1 MNEAKESLASPGQP
15 EHRHASMKL
24 VIALL
29 SPEGAAGRMTPRVFC
44 DRLEARDIHLEIV
57 SMWRDLKL
65 ALRMLARDRGLS
77 TIVIATTAL
86 GIGGSTAVFS
96 VVNAVLIRN
105 LPYANAGRL
114 YVMRAMAQDGLPG
127 NVTPREFRPIYETA
141 NHPAVETAAIAWS
154 QPSQIVGADRRPY
167 PTVRYGV
174 TDRFFDVFGVRM
186 AMGRGFEPNEPIG
199 RIVLSQHV
207 WRDAFGS
214 DADIIGKSVA
224 AEGMVLQ
231 VVGVAPANFEFPQD
245 PGFWYLMRLGSNFD
259 GVRAYRGFMKL
270 RPGGTQEQIDREMT
284 QLAAAVG
291 PDPVTNQTPILIAQ
305 PMLKFVVGDLQPTVL
320 ILAGATGILLLI
332 ACINITNLLLS
343 RITAR
348 SREVAVREAMGAGR
362 GRIVSQLLA
371 ESLVLVTIGGALGLI
386 VAIAGTR
393 LLLALAPEGLPRLG
407 SVPIDGTVLMFA
419 GGLTLLA
426 GVCVGLAPAWRLARN
441 ELRSLINESGR
452 GRSAGPATNR
462 LFSALVVTEIAL
474 AVVVVI
480 GAGLLI
486 RSYINLVTTDP
497 GFDSHGVLTFSMN
510 VPGRI
515 GLELV
520 QNAEGKPERRPT
532 YAPMAAFFREL
543 EERVGAIAG
552 VDSAATTTSLP
563 LASGAAGATVLFT
576 IPSQSAG
583 KSDASWST
591 TIQAVSPEF
600 MQTMKMRLVSGR
612 PLSSADR
619 QGAPGVAV
627 VSESFARQYFTG
639 QNPLGQRIRWQ
650 DNRYIPTD
658 TGFQFGHLSVD
669 EVEVVG
675 VVADV
680 RHQSLATP
688 PEPTIYMSSEQFVFR
703 RRAVVVRTAL
713 DRPESLV
720 PAIRRELDAIDPLL
734 GAQFGVYDSLIS
746 KSIARER
753 LGMTLL
759 VVFGMAAMLLAAVG
773 VYGLMSYSVAQRT
786 GEMAVRSA
794 MGASARQVMGLVLG
808 RAMRLAAVGT
818 VLGAIGAAALRQVLV
833 SQLHGVSPLD
843 LPVFLLVT
851 TILLGVA
858 MLACVIPARRAMKID
873 PVSLL
878 RSE

>member
-1 MNEAKESLASPGQP
+1 
-15 EHRHASMKL
+15 
-24 VIALL
+24 
-29 SPEGAAGRMTPRVFC
+29 
-44 DRLEARDIHLEIV
+44 
-57 SMWRDLKL
+57 MWRDLKL
-65 ALRMLARDRGLS
+65 ALRVLVRERALS
-77 TIVIATTAL
+77 TLVIVTTAL

-96 VVNAVLIRN
+96 VVNAVLIRD
-105 LPYANAGRL
+105 LPYANNGRL
-114 YVMRAMAQDGLPG
+114 YVMRAIAPDGLPG
-127 NVTPREFRPIYETA
+127 NVTPREFRPIYE
-141 NHPAVETAAIAWS
+141 NERHPAVETASIAWS
-154 QPSQIVGADRRPY
+154 QPSQIVGSDKRPH

-186 AMGRGFEPNEPIG
+186 SMGRGFEPNEQIG
-199 RIVLSQHV
+199 RIVLSHQV

-231 VVGVAPANFEFPQD
+231 VVGVTPADFEFPQD

-259 GVRAYRGFMKL
+259 RVRAYRGFMKL
-270 RPGGTQEQIDREMT
+270 RPGGTQEQIEREMT
-284 QLAAAVG
+284 QLAANLG
-291 PDPVTNQTPILIAQ
+291 PDPVTNQAPILIAQ
-305 PMLKFVVGDLQPTVL
+305 PMLKYVVGDLESTVL

-343 RITAR
+343 RTTAR
-348 SREVAVREAMGAGR
+348 SREVAVREAIGAGR
-362 GRIVSQLLA
+362 WRIVIQLLV
-371 ESLVLVTIGGALGLI
+371 ESLVLVTIGGILGLI
-386 VAIAGTR
+386 VAAAGTQ
-393 LLLALAPEGLPRLG
+393 LLLALAPEGLPRLT
-407 SVPIDGTVLMFA
+407 SVPIDGTVLLFA
-419 GGLTLLA
+419 AGLTLLI

-452 GRSAGPATNR
+452 GRSAGRATNR

-474 AVVVVI
+474 AVVLVI

-486 RSYINLVTTDP
+486 RSYVNLITTDP
-497 GFDSHGVLTFSMN
+497 GFDSRGVLTFSMN

-515 GLELV
+515 GMDVV
-520 QNAEGKPERRPT
+520 QNAEGKPERRFT
-532 YAPMAAFFREL
+532 YAPMAAFFRDL

-552 VDSAATTTSLP
+552 VDSVATTIGLP
-563 LASGAAGATVLFT
+563 LTSGAGGAAVVFT
-576 IPSQSAG
+576 IPSQSVAKG
-583 KSDASWST
+583 DAAWST
-591 TIQAVSPEF
+591 TIQAVSPDF
-600 MQTMKMRLVSGR
+600 LQTMKMRLVDGR
-612 PLSSADR
+612 ALSRSDR

-627 VSESFARQYFTG
+627 VSESFARQYFAG

-713 DRPESLV
+713 DKPDSLV

-734 GAQFGVYDSLIS
+734 GAQFGVYDSLIG

-794 MGASARQVMGLVLG
+794 LGASAKQVMGLVLG
-808 RAMRLAAVGT
+808 RGMRLAGAGII
-818 VLGAIGAAALRQVLV
+818 LGIIGAVVLRQVV
-833 SQLHGVSPLD
+833 ASQLHGVSPLD
-843 LPVFLLVT
+843 LPVFVLVT
-851 TILLGVA
+851 TILFGIAV
-858 MLACVIPARRAMKID
+858 LACVIPARRAMKID
-873 PVSLL
+873 PVNLL